1 MIELKTSNSAVAL
14 ACFRKI
20 AGPLDVSPVLD
31 EVSKNTELWQLN
43 QRRQQTIAVQAETNS
58 IFLRSGTVPPAS
70 KMPLEDAQDTVATR
84 NWSRF
89 PATAALLLEIA
100 QEEKGSLQRA
110 MLAQLK
116 PKGKVYRHID
126 HGSYYARRDRYHLVL
141 QSRLG
146 SSMKCGN
153 EEVVFHAGELW
164 CFNNRLPHEAE
175 NPSDEWRI
183 HLIFDLLPEGRALH
197 FS

>member
-1 MIELKTSNSAVAL
+1 MSNTPVAL
-14 ACFRKI
+14 ACFRKL
-20 AGPLDVSPVLD
+20 AGPLDVSPLLD
-31 EVSKNTELWQLN
+31 EVSRNTELWLAN

-58 IFLRSGTVPPAS
+58 IFLRSGVVPPAS
-70 KMPLEDAQDTVATR
+70 KMPMEEAQDTVATQH
-84 NWSRF
+84 WARF
-89 PATAALLLEIA
+89 PVTTDLLLEIA
-100 QEEKGSLQRA
+100 QEEKGTLQRVL
-110 MLAQLK
+110 LAQLK

-146 SSMKCGN
+146 SRMKCGG
-153 EEVVFHAGELW
+153 EEVVFHVGELW
-164 CFNNRLPHEAE
+164 CFNNKLPHEAE